1 MTKATVNLSTA
12 NKGAN
17 KSAAKTAA
25 KTAVKSTTKA
35 ATKAALKVPLKVPL
49 KADPSAQ
56 VELRPDAAPVLSPGL
71 ALAPVM
77 DLLCTHFVLTLT
89 LRQAGKFNLRRD
101 WNSLLSLVARH
112 FVWPAPVLKRLRV
125 YLAHRCKG
133 NALWKGHERLSDA
146 AFIERYGVWRGAYEE
161 GTLFF
166 YIDEYIKDSPKD
178 LLAVLGVS
186 CDWVAQRLKKESTLV
201 EKNIDALA
209 GLMQLNPAERALL
222 LYGTLARYQRDLRGL
237 LVEFKVSNAQEA
249 HAALAAVAGVEATEV
264 GEALRAGSR
273 LERIGMVENLI
284 SEQNITDLAD
294 LMKVSDQL
302 PPVLMREYRAPG
314 ELMAVF
320 TRPVPKSELQAS
332 DFSFVQ
338 ADADVLTALLRNAT
352 QRKEPGVNVLLYGP
366 PGTGK
371 TELAKVCA
379 AAAGLQLYEVEYAD
393 RDGNSLSGRDRYRS
407 LQISQVFLKASGQ
420 VALLFDEV
428 EDVFP
433 PISSEAAQLIA
444 RLDADAAPSSGASV
458 NGKAW
463 VNQILETNPVPVIW
477 VTNRIEQIDP
487 AFRRRFQYHL
497 LLKSP
502 PPGARESIVRRTLG
516 EVPVSPGFIA
526 KLAERKELTPA
537 QIRTA
542 VRFARLAQSDTP
554 TPPSP
559 VGEATEPASTPV
571 TTALV
576 DTTSEASVVALAES
590 AAQASPFELLIE
602 RQLAN
607 ADKALGGNRNPRERG
622 ARRVVTDYDLSL
634 LNVDSRFEIPRIVEA
649 LSRRGHGTLC
659 FHGAPGTG
667 KTALA
672 EHIARALGRP
682 LMVRQTSDIA
692 SKYVGETEQNMAKMF
707 EEASAEGAVLLLDE
721 ADSFLRSRRLA
732 ERNYEITEVNEM
744 LQGMERFAGVFICTT
759 NLFEELDEAA
769 LRRFTFKVRFQP
781 LTAEQRVRMF
791 EAEALGGRAAELTDE
806 HRSRLAAMDLLVPG
820 DFAAVQRQVEIL
832 AETLTADEFLLQLE
846 AEHRVKPEV
855 RQRRG
860 IGFQR

>member
-1 MTKATVNLSTA
+1 MVRGLHDS
-12 NKGAN
+12 
-17 KSAAKTAA
+17 
-25 KTAVKSTTKA
+25 
-35 ATKAALKVPLKVPL
+35 
-49 KADPSAQ
+49 
-56 VELRPDAAPVLSPGL
+56 RHVLAPGL
-71 ALAPVM
+71 AEAPVM
-77 DLLCTHFVLTLT
+77 DVLCSHFVLTLT
-89 LRQAGKFNLRRD
+89 LRQAGRFNLRRD
-101 WNSLLSLVARH
+101 WNSLLSLVGRH
-112 FVWPAPVLKRLRV
+112 LVWPLPVLSRV
-125 YLAHRCKG
+125 RGFLLQRCKG
-133 NALWKGHERLSDA
+133 NAQWKGHDSLSDE
-146 AFIERYGVWRGAYEE
+146 AFIQRYGHWRGPYEE

-166 YIDEYIKDSPKD
+166 YIDEYIKDAPKD
-178 LLAVLGVS
+178 LLTVLGAT
-186 CDWVAQRLKKESTLV
+186 CEWLAKRLKKESTLV
-201 EKNIDALA
+201 QKNIDALA
-209 GLMQLNPAERALL
+209 GLLQLNPAERALL

-249 HAALAAVAGVEATEV
+249 YAALAAVAGVEASDV
-264 GEALRAGSR
+264 AEALRAGSR

-294 LMKVSDQL
+294 LMKVSEQL

-320 TRPVPKSELQAS
+320 TRPVPNSDLQCS
-332 DFSFVQ
+332 DFVFVQ
-338 ADADVLTALLRNAT
+338 DDMAVLTALLKHAT
-352 QRKEPGVNVLLYGP
+352 ERKEAGVNVLLYGP

-393 RDGNSLSGRDRYRS
+393 REGNSLSGRDRYRS
-407 LQISQVFLKASGQ
+407 LQISQVFLKGSPQ

-433 PISSEAAQLIA
+433 PISNEAAQLIA
-444 RLDADAAPSSGASV
+444 RLDSSDAAPSASV
-458 NGKAW
+458 GGKAW

-502 PPGARESIVRRTLG
+502 PPGARLG
-516 EVPVSPGFIA
+516 LVTRALSGVSVSDGFAA
-526 KLAERKELTPA
+526 KLAEKRGLTPA

-542 VRFARLAQSDTP
+542 VRFARLAQ
-554 TPPSP
+554 
-559 VGEATEPASTPV
+559 
-571 TTALV
+571 V
-576 DTTSEASVVALAES
+576 DGAAAS
-590 AAQASPFELLIE
+590 AAGAAAAAGAAEGGATTDSAAFEALIE

-607 ADKALGGNRNPRERG
+607 ADKALGGSKPDRG
-622 ARRVVTDYDLSL
+622 ARRVVTTYDLSL
-634 LNVDSRFEIPRIVEA
+634 LNVESRFEVPRIVEA
-649 LSRRGHGTLC
+649 LARRGHGTLC

-672 EHIARALGRP
+672 EHIARALERP

-707 EEASAEGAVLLLDE
+707 EEAGSENAVLLLDE

-732 ERNYEITEVNEM
+732 ERNYEVTEVNEM

-769 LRRFTFKVRFQP
+769 LRRFTFKVKFQP
-781 LTAEQRVRMF
+781 LTAEQRLRMF
-791 EAEALGGRAAELTDE
+791 VAEALGGDATRLNDE
-806 HRSRLAAMDLLVPG
+806 QRQRLAALDQLVPG
-820 DFAAVQRQVEIL
+820 DFAAVQRQVDIL
-832 AETLTADEFLLQLE
+832 AVTFEADEFLSQLE
-846 AEHRVKPEV
+846 SEHRVKPEV

-860 IGFQR
+860 IGFQTRR